1 MKRCLV
7 TGLLFQIVAGAH
19 AAGLTVLAPTPTLG
33 VSRDL
38 FPEERKPEKWDR
50 GCADWPLELSGEK
63 TLFSRNP
70 EMRIEKGEGFFRV
83 FAQVI
88 FRPERNE
95 TLNDVIHSI
104 DEKLGRGSAYRE
116 WVLPGINEKP
126 DGGSYFVTVDEL
138 QDRELVKGARYLLG
152 GAYRFQV
159 LWFKRDGYS
168 TLEFRREPKVVP
180 DCPLFKDLKSTTQ
193 SLYIYRMTPRPDL
206 LEMLMAEIWLLP
218 RVESQTVEMRLRLA
232 VKPVNLV
239 YQLMPEKMLRN
250 ELEIRGRRLFEN
262 FFELRKSE
270 AWQRA
275 AKSVAVPTS
284 SKAQK

>member
-1 MKRCLV
+1 MKRGLV
-7 TGLLFQIVAGAH
+7 FILISILGPRVWAETSGLGI
-19 AAGLTVLAPTPTLG
+19 
-33 VSRDL
+33 SKDL
-38 FPEERKPEKWDR
+38 FPEERHPEKWDR
-50 GCADWPLELSGEK
+50 GCADWPEELTTEK
-63 TLFSRNP
+63 TLFNRNP
-70 EMRIEKGEGFFRV
+70 EMRIEKAEGFFRV
-83 FAQVI
+83 YASVV

-95 TLNDVIHSI
+95 SLGDVLASL
-104 DEKLGRGSAYRE
+104 DEKLGQGAAYRE
-116 WVLPGINEKP
+116 WVLPGINQKP
-126 DGGSYFVTVDEL
+126 DGGSYFVSVDDL
-138 QDRELVKGARYLLG
+138 QSRELVKGARYLLG
-152 GAYRFQV
+152 GAYRFEV

-168 TLEFRREPKVVP
+168 TLEFRREPKIVP

-218 RVESQTVEMRLRLA
+218 RIDRQVVELRLRLA

-275 AKSVAVPTS
+275 AKNAVVPVS
-284 SKAQK
+284 SKVQK